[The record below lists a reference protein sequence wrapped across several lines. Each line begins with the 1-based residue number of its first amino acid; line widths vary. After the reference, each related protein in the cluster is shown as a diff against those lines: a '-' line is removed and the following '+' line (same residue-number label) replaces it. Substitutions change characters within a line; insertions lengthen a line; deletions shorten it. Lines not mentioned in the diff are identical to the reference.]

1 MDLIG
6 IRANTRGW
14 PKLCKCRYGGTTVVS
29 NWNTKRVHWI
39 HYRGIQLCAEM
50 SIVADI
56 KHADR
61 FQDVCRR
68 STLIKAN
75 PTRGPNSIHIFL
87 VFLFFIIDRIKSG
100 TSVYREHASHTRN
113 FLREIELC
121 IRWSASSVITIHCS
135 ILGVGSSPS
144 VKHNYSH
151 RGSRLFSLIKDWIPS
166 KSIGRVTRST
176 RKEESMGPTTRSRVR
191 FSIAMVKMQWRKRSF
206 DRV

>member
-1 MDLIG
+1 MRNRFTFLRLVNSFLWLGGAWCLAARCFFVVSLQRNLYSRTAEGFRKFYTFFSVAWIPLNRHFTSKKLAMDLIG

-50 SIVADI
+50 SIVVDI

-68 STLIKAN
+68 STLIEAN

-87 VFLFFIIDRIKSG
+87 FFLFLLS
-100 TSVYREHASHTRN
+100 
-113 FLREIELC
+113 IELKVERVC
-121 IRWSASSVITIHCS
+121 IACMHLTRAIRYVKSSCA
-135 ILGVGSSPS
+135 
-144 VKHNYSH
+144 
-151 RGSRLFSLIKDWIPS
+151 FD
-166 KSIGRVTRST
+166 
-176 RKEESMGPTTRSRVR
+176 GPLLP
-191 FSIAMVKMQWRKRSF
+191 
-206 DRV
+206 